1 VTVIKPN
8 PSSPLI
14 EGFSQH
20 EVDFVI
26 PRVGVDLP
34 LGIDP
39 FLLYKSRDSEIVRL
53 HQNMVVAFN
62 HGVRLISEN
71 RERDAQRL
79 FDFPEVQE
87 IGLGYAKNSKR
98 GSGMGAFLGSLVIE
112 TLKESP
118 AFRERGIRHI
128 EEMQLVS
135 VGIAQDRTSDMAANL
150 MKRYLV
156 EYTQEQC
163 QQLGI
168 PMAPGVPLQHIFD
181 FENLEWYDDYLDL
194 PLNPIDKS
202 PLLFVPRRL
211 VRALPWI
218 NFDDYLRQEFAAY
231 LRAKRVRQSQKIKKV
246 LAPIDVPDKA
256 HIVAVSRTEVE
267 RINRFVAKKEED
279 ASQAQ
284 PSTGYLD
291 GKETCT
297 EGERLK
303 ARLAGIVPGREEA
316 KDYQITVLET
326 LNYLFNP
333 ELSDGRMEEETID
346 GTERRDIIFTNE
358 SDQTFWSYLRQ
369 EHSSFLMMFEVKNT
383 SDMNNTYL
391 NQTATYLGDRLGYL
405 GFVVTRYKVD
415 KAQIRKT
422 YLIYNDSQPR
432 RKIILFL
439 SDDDIHEMINMKC
452 QGKNPMR
459 HLQNLYR
466 NFRTSVQ

>member
-1 VTVIKPN
+1 VNVAEFHPR
-8 PSSPLI
+8 SPLI
-14 EGFSQH
+14 QGFSQH

-39 FLLYKSRDSEIVRL
+39 FLLYKSRDPEIVGL
-53 HQNMVVAFN
+53 HQNMIGAFN
-62 HGVRLISEN
+62 HGVSLISEN
-71 RERDAQRL
+71 KERDAQRL
-79 FDFPEVQE
+79 FDFPEVEE

-98 GSGMGAFLGSLVIE
+98 GSGMGVFLGSLVIE

-150 MKRYLV
+150 IKGYLAD
-156 EYTQEQC
+156 YTQKQC

-168 PMAPGVPLQHIFD
+168 PMASGVPLQHIFD
-181 FENLEWYDDYLDL
+181 FENLEWYDDYLEL

-218 NFDDYLRQEFAAY
+218 NFDDYLRQEFTAY
-231 LRAKRVRQSQKIKKV
+231 LTAKRVRQKTKGTTAP
-246 LAPIDVPDKA
+246 LAAPDKS
-256 HIVAVSRTEVE
+256 HIVTVSRKEVE
-267 RINRFVAKKEED
+267 RISRFVAKKEED

-284 PSTGYLD
+284 PSTGYLND
-291 GKETCT
+291 KETCI

-303 ARLAGIVPGREEA
+303 ARLASIAPGREEA
-316 KDYQITVLET
+316 KNYQVMVLEI

-333 ELSDGRMEEETID
+333 ELSDGRMEERTID

-358 SDQTFWSYLRQ
+358 SDQSFWDYVRQ
-369 EHSSFLMMFEVKNT
+369 EHSSFLVMFEVKNT
-383 SDMNNTYL
+383 SDMNNMYL
-391 NQTATYLGDRLGYL
+391 NQTAIYLGDRLGYL
-405 GFVVTRYKVD
+405 GFVVTRYKAD
-415 KAQIRKT
+415 EAQIRKS
-422 YLIYNDSQPR
+422 YLIYNDSQPK
-432 RKIILFL
+432 RKIILIL
-439 SDDDIHEMINMKC
+439 SDDDLIEMINMKC
-452 QGKNPMR
+452 QDKNPMR
-459 HLQNLYR
+459 YVQNLYR